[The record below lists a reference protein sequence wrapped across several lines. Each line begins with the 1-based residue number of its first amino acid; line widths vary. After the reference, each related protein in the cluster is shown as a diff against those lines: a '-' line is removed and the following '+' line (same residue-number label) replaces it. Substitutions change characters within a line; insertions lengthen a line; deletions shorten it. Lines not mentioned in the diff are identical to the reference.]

1 MNYTADIVVLG
12 GGASGLIAAITAKRL
27 NPDLSVYVVEAL
39 DRVGKK
45 LITTGNGRC
54 NITNLDLDL
63 SRFHGEDVSFCRTA
77 LKRFGYEEI
86 KDFFYSI
93 GVDFTA
99 EGDKVYPASLQAA
112 SVVDALRFECDR
124 IGVNT
129 LLNCKIDDISFGK
142 EYILK
147 AADCTIS
154 AKAVI
159 ICSGLLSGGDKVGS
173 FGNVFRLLKNYG
185 FKTVRVSPSLVQL
198 KTETDY
204 VKQLKGIKVDAK
216 ATLLC
221 DNKAVCSYTDEVL
234 FCDYGLSG
242 PAILQIS
249 RQSARD
255 DKQYYVSLDLYP
267 ETEKDE
273 LVTRIKERARLL
285 SHRNLEEFFVGSI
298 NKRLA
303 QVVLKYCG
311 FKLSDSVSSLTDDC
325 FIKIANAL
333 KHFEFKV
340 LSNTGF
346 VNSQVSA
353 GGVSTCEFDP
363 QTMMS
368 KRCKGLFAAGE
379 ILDIDGDCGGFNLSW
394 AWASGSLAAESAV
407 KYL

>member
-1 MNYTADIVVLG
+1 MNYTADIAVLG
-12 GGASGLIAAITAKRL
+12 GGAAGLIAAITAKRL
-27 NPDLSVYVVEAL
+27 NPDLSVYVLEAL

-63 SRFHGEDVSFCRTA
+63 ARFHGEDVSFCKYA
-77 LKRFGYEEI
+77 LERFGYNEI
-86 KDFFYSI
+86 KEFFYSI
-93 GVDFTA
+93 GVDFIS
-99 EGDKVYPASLQAA
+99 ENDKVYPASLQAA

-124 IGVNT
+124 IDVKT
-129 LLNCKIDDISFGK
+129 ILNCKIEDISFAK
-142 EYILK
+142 DITLHS
-147 AADCTIS
+147 ADNTFS
-154 AKAVI
+154 AKALIV
-159 ICSGLLSGGDKVGS
+159 CTGLLSGGDKVGS
-173 FGNVFRLLKNYG
+173 FGNIFRLLKNDG

-198 KTETDY
+198 KTETDF

-221 DNKAVCSYTDEVL
+221 GKKPVCSYTDEVL

-255 DKQYYVSLDLYP
+255 DRQYTVSLDLYP
-267 ETEKDE
+267 ETEECE
-273 LVTRIKERARLL
+273 LVSKIKERAKLL
-285 SHRNLEEFFVGSI
+285 SNRSLEEFFVGSV
-298 NKRLA
+298 NKRLG

-311 FKLSDSVSSLTDDC
+311 FKLSDSVSSLSDDD
-325 FIKIANAL
+325 FIKLAKAF
-333 KHFEFKV
+333 KHFDFKV

-346 VNSQVSA
+346 LNSQVSA
-353 GGVSTCEFDP
+353 GGISTFEFDRK
-363 QTMMS
+363 TMMS
-368 KRCKGLFAAGE
+368 KRRKGLFAAGE

-394 AWASGSLAAESAV
+394 AWASGALAAESAV